1 MTDSRQDGS
10 NKDTCIRHSYL
21 NWIIVVTATFDR
33 DLERLV
39 RHGSAFLMGKRVGL
53 LSTNVVPE
61 ALSPTDTSSTSTSI
75 LFPFYF
81 RSRKRRPDPR
91 SFTGP
96 LFFSPSTAFPFEIA
110 RSRNN
115 VQVIDI
121 DIFSLKSIRFKEYY
135 TLLYQSFTLRYLRM
149 LGLD

>member
-149 LGLD
+149 LDLD